1 MQEIKITRAEQRKE
15 KPDSSKLVFG
25 KYMTDHMFVVD
36 YDEGQGWHDAR
47 IVPYAPLQIDPAAKV
62 LHYAQ
67 EIFEGLKAYRTADGS
82 IQLFRPMDNV
92 RRLNL
97 SCERIAL
104 PEVPEDLALAGITE
118 LVKLDQEWVPYE
130 KDTSLYI
137 RPFVIGLDPTLG
149 VHTSHHCQYIVIVC
163 PVGAY
168 YPRDWPHQDLYRG
181 PGRPRRSGRHRHGQD
196 RRQLRRLLRAGNRAE
211 QKGYTQVLWLD
222 GVHRKYIEEVG
233 SMNVMF
239 KVTGKIL
246 TPDLNGS
253 VLDGIT
259 RRSCIQLLKDWG
271 YEVEERRIS
280 AEELF
285 QAAENGTL
293 EEAWGTGTAAVVS
306 PIGELAEGDEKVTVS
321 NNQIGPVTQKLYDE
335 LTGIQW
341 GRVPDPPR
349 LDHEAVSRFFF
360 KLKGRPGGAALEPFF
375 SDAGSAGLFYSFMG
389 DRTAPRS
396 PGPVPPSPP
405 SWRTPPRCRW

>member
-1 MQEIKITRAEQRKE
+1 MEIKFTPAATLKE

-25 KYMTDHMFVVD
+25 KAMTDHMLIID

-47 IVPYAPLQIDPAAKV
+47 IIPYGPLQIDPAAKV
-62 LHYAQ
+62 LHYGE

-82 IQLFRPMDNV
+82 IQLFRIRDNID
-92 RRLNL
+92 RMNKSADRL
-97 SCERIAL
+97 CMPQI
-104 PEVPEDLALAGITE
+104 PEELAVSAIKKLVETE
-118 LVKLDQEWVPYE
+118 QDWVPHE

-137 RPFVIGLDPTLG
+137 RPFMIGLDAALG
-149 VHTSHHCQYIVIVC
+149 VHSSKHVQFIVVVC

-168 YPRDWPHQDLYRG
+168 YPEGLNPVKIYIEDEDVRAVKGGTGMAKTGGNYAA
-181 PGRPRRSGRHRHGQD
+181 S
-196 RRQLRRLLRAGNRAE
+196 LRAGNRAE
-211 QKGYTQVLWLD
+211 ERGYSQVLWLD

-233 SMNVMF
+233 AMNVMF
-239 KVTGKIL
+239 KVAGKIL

-271 YEVEERRIS
+271 YEVEERRIT

-285 QAAENGTL
+285 KAAEKGTL

-306 PIGELAEGDEKVTVS
+306 PIGELAMGDRKVTVS
-321 NNQIGPVTQKLYDE
+321 GGKIGEITQKLYDE

-341 GRVPDPPR
+341 GRVADPH
-349 LDHEAVSRFFF
+349 DWIT
-360 KLKGRPGGAALEPFF
+360 KL
-375 SDAGSAGLFYSFMG
+375 
-389 DRTAPRS
+389 
-396 PGPVPPSPP
+396 
-405 SWRTPPRCRW
+405 

>member
-1 MQEIKITRAEQRKE
+1 MEIKVTRAAQLKE

-25 KYMTDHMFVVD
+25 RCMTDHMLIID

-47 IVPYAPLQIDPAAKV
+47 IVPYGPLQIDPAAKV
-62 LHYAQ
+62 LHYAE
-67 EIFEGLKAYRTADGS
+67 EIFEGLKAYRTEDGS
-82 IQLFRPMDNV
+82 IQLFRIMDNI
-92 RRLNL
+92 RRLNGSADRL
-97 SCERIAL
+97 CMPQI
-104 PEVPEDLALAGITE
+104 PEEMAKEAIME
-118 LVKLDQEWVPYE
+118 LVKYEQDWVPHE

-137 RPFVIGLDPTLG
+137 RPFMIGLDAALG
-149 VHTSHHCQYIVIVC
+149 VHSSHHVQFIVVVC

-168 YPRDWPHQDLYRG
+168 YPEGLNPVKIYIEDEDVRAVKGGTGMAKTGGNYAA
-181 PGRPRRSGRHRHGQD
+181 S
-196 RRQLRRLLRAGNRAE
+196 LRAGNRAE

-233 SMNVMF
+233 AMNVMF
-239 KVTGKIL
+239 KVNGKIL

-285 QAAENGTL
+285 AAAKSGEL

-306 PIGELAEGDEKVTVS
+306 PIGELAEGDEKAIIN
-321 NNQIGPVTQKLYDE
+321 NNQIGEVTQKLYDHI
-335 LTGIQW
+335 TGIQW
-341 GRVPDPPR
+341 GRMADPH
-349 LDHEAVSRFFF
+349 DWITKVI
-360 KLKGRPGGAALEPFF
+360 
-375 SDAGSAGLFYSFMG
+375 
-389 DRTAPRS
+389 
-396 PGPVPPSPP
+396 
-405 SWRTPPRCRW
+405 

>member
-1 MQEIKITRAEQRKE
+1 MEIKVTRAAQLKE

-25 KYMTDHMFVVD
+25 KCKTAHMLIID

-47 IVPYAPLQIDPAAKV
+47 IIPYGPLQIAPAAKV
-62 LHYAQ
+62 LHYAE

-82 IQLFRPMDNV
+82 IQLFRVMDNI
-92 RRLNL
+92 RRMNGSADRL
-97 SCERIAL
+97 CMPQI
-104 PEVPEDLALAGITE
+104 PEDMAFEAIKALVE
-118 LVKLDQEWVPYE
+118 MEQDWVPHE

-137 RPFVIGLDPTLG
+137 RPFMIGLDAALG
-149 VHTSHHCQYIVIVC
+149 VHSSHHVQFIVVVC
-163 PVGAY
+163 PGGAY
-168 YPRDWPHQDLYRG
+168 YPEGLNPVKIYIEDQD
-181 PGRPRRSGRHRHGQD
+181 GRAVKGGTGMAKTGGNYAAS
-196 RRQLRRLLRAGNRAE
+196 LRAGNRAE

-233 SMNVMF
+233 AMNVMF
-239 KVTGKIL
+239 KVNGKIL

-285 QAAENGTL
+285 EAAKNGTL

-306 PIGELAEGDEKVTVS
+306 PIGELAEGDEKAIIN
-321 NNQIGPVTQKLYDE
+321 NNQIGEVTQKLYDE

-341 GRVPDPPR
+341 GRVADP
-349 LDHEAVSRFFF
+349 HNWIT
-360 KLKGRPGGAALEPFF
+360 KI
-375 SDAGSAGLFYSFMG
+375 
-389 DRTAPRS
+389 
-396 PGPVPPSPP
+396 
-405 SWRTPPRCRW
+405 

>member
-1 MQEIKITRAEQRKE
+1 MEIKFTPAATLKE

-25 KYMTDHMFVVD
+25 KAMTDHMLIID

-47 IVPYAPLQIDPAAKV
+47 IIPYGPLQIDPAAKV
-62 LHYAQ
+62 LHYGE

-82 IQLFRPMDNV
+82 IQLFRIRDNID
-92 RRLNL
+92 RMNKSADRL
-97 SCERIAL
+97 CMPQI
-104 PEVPEDLALAGITE
+104 PEELAVSAIKKLVETE
-118 LVKLDQEWVPYE
+118 QDWVPHE

-137 RPFVIGLDPTLG
+137 RPFMIGLDAALG
-149 VHTSHHCQYIVIVC
+149 VHSSHHVQFIVVVC

-168 YPRDWPHQDLYRG
+168 YPEGLNPVKIYIEDEDVRAVKGGTGMAKTGSNYAA
-181 PGRPRRSGRHRHGQD
+181 S
-196 RRQLRRLLRAGNRAE
+196 LRAGNRAE
-211 QKGYTQVLWLD
+211 KAGYSQVLWLD

-239 KVTGKIL
+239 KVAGKIL

-271 YEVEERRIS
+271 YEVEERRIT

-285 QAAENGTL
+285 EAAEKGTL

-306 PIGELAEGDEKVTVS
+306 PIGELAMGDRKVTVS
-321 NNQIGPVTQKLYDE
+321 GGKIGEITQKLYDE

-341 GRVPDPPR
+341 GRVADP
-349 LDHEAVSRFFF
+349 HGWIM
-360 KLKGRPGGAALEPFF
+360 KL
-375 SDAGSAGLFYSFMG
+375 
-389 DRTAPRS
+389 
-396 PGPVPPSPP
+396 
-405 SWRTPPRCRW
+405 

>member
-1 MQEIKITRAEQRKE
+1 MENIKITRAATLKE
-15 KPDSSKLVFG
+15 KPDSSTLVFG
-25 KYMTDHMFVVD
+25 KNMTDHMFLAD
-36 YDEGQGWHDAR
+36 YDEGQGWHDPR
-47 IVPYAPLQIDPAAKV
+47 IVPYGPLQIDPAAKV
-62 LHYAQ
+62 LHYAE

-82 IQLFRPMDNV
+82 IQLFRIKDNID
-92 RRLNL
+92 RMNKSADRLCL
-97 SCERIAL
+97 PRI
-104 PEVPEDLALAGITE
+104 PEDLAMAGIME
-118 LVKLDQEWVPYE
+118 LVKVEQDWVPSE

-137 RPFVIGLDPTLG
+137 RPFMIGLDAALG
-149 VHTSHHCQYIVIVC
+149 VHSSKHVQFVVIVC

-168 YPRDWPHQDLYRG
+168 YPEGLNPVKIYVEDQDVRAVKGGTGMAKTGGNYAA
-181 PGRPRRSGRHRHGQD
+181 S
-196 RRQLRRLLRAGNRAE
+196 LRAGDRAE
-211 QKGYTQVLWLD
+211 KAGYSQVLWLD

-239 KVTGKIL
+239 KVAGKIL

-285 QAAENGTL
+285 EAAENGTL

-306 PIGELAEGDEKVTVS
+306 PIGELAMEDKKVTVS
-321 NNQIGPVTQKLYDE
+321 GGKIGPITQKLYDE

-341 GRVPDPPR
+341 GRVADP
-349 LDHEAVSRFFF
+349 HNWIT
-360 KLKGRPGGAALEPFF
+360 KL
-375 SDAGSAGLFYSFMG
+375 
-389 DRTAPRS
+389 
-396 PGPVPPSPP
+396 
-405 SWRTPPRCRW
+405 

>member
-1 MQEIKITRAEQRKE
+1 MEIKVTRAAQLKE
-15 KPDSSKLVFG
+15 KPESSKLVFG
-25 KYMTDHMFVVD
+25 KCMTDHMLIID

-47 IVPYAPLQIDPAAKV
+47 IVPYGPLMIDPAAKV
-62 LHYAQ
+62 LHYAE

-82 IQLFRPMDNV
+82 IQLFRIMDNV
-92 RRLNL
+92 RRLNASADRL
-97 SCERIAL
+97 CMPQI
-104 PEVPEDLALAGITE
+104 PEDMAREAIVE
-118 LVKLDQEWVPYE
+118 LVKMEQDWVPHE

-137 RPFVIGLDPTLG
+137 RPFMIGLDAALG
-149 VHTSHHCQYIVIVC
+149 VHSSHHVQFIVVVC

-168 YPRDWPHQDLYRG
+168 YPEGLNPVKIYIEDQDVRAVKGGTGMAKTGGNYAA
-181 PGRPRRSGRHRHGQD
+181 S
-196 RRQLRRLLRAGNRAE
+196 LRAGNRAE

-233 SMNVMF
+233 AMNVMF
-239 KVTGKIL
+239 KVDGKIL

-285 QAAENGTL
+285 AAAKNGTL

-306 PIGELAEGDEKVTVS
+306 PIGELAEGDEKCIIN
-321 NNQIGPVTQKLYDE
+321 NNQIGEVTQKLYDQ

-341 GRVPDPPR
+341 GRVEDP
-349 LDHEAVSRFFF
+349 HNWIT
-360 KLKGRPGGAALEPFF
+360 KII
-375 SDAGSAGLFYSFMG
+375 
-389 DRTAPRS
+389 
-396 PGPVPPSPP
+396 
-405 SWRTPPRCRW
+405 

>member
-1 MQEIKITRAEQRKE
+1 MEIKITRAATLKE

-25 KYMTDHMFVVD
+25 QSFTDHMFIVD
-36 YDEGQGWHDAR
+36 YYAGKGWQDAR
-47 IVPYAPLQIDPAAKV
+47 IVPYGPLQIDPAAKV

-82 IQLFRPMDNV
+82 VQLFRPMDNI
-92 RRLNL
+92 RRMNASAERL
-97 SCERIAL
+97 SL
-104 PEVPEDLALAGITE
+104 PQVPEDLALAGITE
-118 LVKLDQEWVPYE
+118 LVKLEQDWVPSE
-130 KDTSLYI
+130 EGTSLYI
-137 RPFVIGLDPTLG
+137 RPFVIGVDPALG
-149 VHTSHHCQYIVIVC
+149 VHSSHHCMYIVIVC

-168 YPRDWPHQDLYRG
+168 YPEGLAPVKIYVEDQDVRAVKGGTGMAKTGGNYAA
-181 PGRPRRSGRHRHGQD
+181 S
-196 RRQLRRLLRAGNRAE
+196 LRAGDRAE
-211 QKGYTQVLWLD
+211 AKGYTQVLWLD

-233 SMNVMF
+233 AMNVMF
-239 KVTGKIL
+239 KVDGKIL

-285 QAAENGTL
+285 AAAKNGTM

-306 PIGELAEGDEKVTVS
+306 PIGELAEGDEKVIIN
-321 NNQIGPVTQKLYDE
+321 NNQIGPITQKLYDE

-341 GRVPDPPR
+341 GRVADP
-349 LDHEAVSRFFF
+349 HGWIM
-360 KLKGRPGGAALEPFF
+360 KL
-375 SDAGSAGLFYSFMG
+375 
-389 DRTAPRS
+389 
-396 PGPVPPSPP
+396 
-405 SWRTPPRCRW
+405 

>member
-1 MQEIKITRAEQRKE
+1 MEIKFTPAATLKE

-25 KYMTDHMFVVD
+25 KAMTDHMLIID

-47 IVPYAPLQIDPAAKV
+47 IIPYGPLQIDPAAKV
-62 LHYAQ
+62 LHYGE

-82 IQLFRPMDNV
+82 IQLFRIRDNID
-92 RRLNL
+92 RMNKSADRL
-97 SCERIAL
+97 CMPQI
-104 PEVPEDLALAGITE
+104 PEELAVSAIKKLVETE
-118 LVKLDQEWVPYE
+118 QDWVPHE

-137 RPFVIGLDPTLG
+137 RPFMIGLDAALG
-149 VHTSHHCQYIVIVC
+149 VHSSHHVQFIVVVC

-168 YPRDWPHQDLYRG
+168 YPEGLNPVKIYIEDEDVRAVKGGTGMAKTGGNYAA
-181 PGRPRRSGRHRHGQD
+181 S
-196 RRQLRRLLRAGNRAE
+196 LRAGNRAE
-211 QKGYTQVLWLD
+211 ERGYSQVLWLD

-233 SMNVMF
+233 AMNVMF
-239 KVTGKIL
+239 KVAGKIL

-271 YEVEERRIS
+271 YEVEERRIA

-285 QAAENGTL
+285 EAAGKGTL

-306 PIGELAEGDEKVTVS
+306 PIGELAMGDKKVTVS
-321 NNQIGPVTQKLYDE
+321 SNQIGEITQRLYDE

-341 GRVPDPPR
+341 GRVADPHNWIMP
-349 LDHEAVSRFFF
+349 L
-360 KLKGRPGGAALEPFF
+360 
-375 SDAGSAGLFYSFMG
+375 
-389 DRTAPRS
+389 
-396 PGPVPPSPP
+396 
-405 SWRTPPRCRW
+405 